1 MTEPHRKRVK
11 HFEGPGTAHFLTFSC
26 YKRLPLLSK
35 DRTRQW
41 FVDALDKARRKHQFD
56 LWGWVVMPEHVHLL
70 IRPRRTDYR
79 IKTILAAIKQ
89 PVGRRAIGWLR
100 EHDPAYLRKLAERT
114 DRVRF
119 WQRGG
124 GYDSNVE
131 TPEAAAQILEYI
143 HLNPV
148 RRELVE
154 KPTDWPW
161 SSARSWDHQSDKPM
175 PIDRSLVLAF

>member
-1 MTEPHRKRVK
+1 
-11 HFEGPGTAHFLTFSC
+11 
-26 YKRLPLLSK
+26 
-35 DRTRQW
+35 
-41 FVDALDKARRKHQFD
+41 
-56 LWGWVVMPEHVHLL
+56 MPEHVHLL
-70 IRPRRTDYR
+70 IKPRRFDYR

-100 EHDPAYLRKLAERT
+100 DHDPSFLSKLAEGV

-131 TPEAAAQILEYI
+131 DPEAAVEILNYI

-148 RRELVE
+148 RRGLVE
-154 KPTDWPW
+154 TPTEWYW
-161 SSARSWDHQSDKPM
+161 SSAALWEDNSNDPIS
-175 PIDRSLVLAF
+175 IDRSLITALRLVPTDVVKYALL